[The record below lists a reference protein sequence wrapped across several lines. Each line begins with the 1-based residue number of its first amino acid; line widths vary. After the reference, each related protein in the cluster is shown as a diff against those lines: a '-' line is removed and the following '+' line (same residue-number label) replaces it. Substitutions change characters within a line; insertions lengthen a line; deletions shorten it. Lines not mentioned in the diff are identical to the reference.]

1 MKIESV
7 LKNFWSLILKF
18 TIPKYTLL
26 FLNFEIYIVHVINC
40 EWSRSVNFFHYICF
54 VCNTNMYFSITC
66 SLSIR
71 CIPAS
76 SFFSNGYW
84 PFFFP
89 FILFISLILHIP
101 SNFLTS
107 IFSLRNPL
115 SLSLILPHNL
125 ILSSHTLSFEILSLS
140 QIRSS
145 SPMIPKSK
153 TKKTS
158 YVLSND
164 AFNLSH

>member
-1 MKIESV
+1 M
-7 LKNFWSLILKF
+7 
-18 TIPKYTLL
+18 
-26 FLNFEIYIVHVINC
+26 
-40 EWSRSVNFFHYICF
+40 
-54 VCNTNMYFSITC
+54 
-66 SLSIR
+66 LSIANEVDPLIFSTTYVLYAIQT
-71 CIPAS
+71 CIFLSHVVYPLDAFLPLHFS
-76 SFFSNGYW
+76 PTVTDHFFFLSFSSSPSFFT
-84 PFFFP
+84 FP
-89 FILFISLILHIP
+89 LTFLLP
-101 SNFLTS
+101 SFLYET
-107 IFSLRNPL
+107 L

-164 AFNLSH
+164 AFNLSHSNRAVRLTNSPPLTCRP